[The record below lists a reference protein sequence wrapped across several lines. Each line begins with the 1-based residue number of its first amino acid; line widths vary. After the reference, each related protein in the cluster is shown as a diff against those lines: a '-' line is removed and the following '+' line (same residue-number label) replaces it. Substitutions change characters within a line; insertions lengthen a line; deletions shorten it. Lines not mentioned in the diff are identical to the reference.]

1 MGLTNFPNGIF
12 ATPNIGGGNDYAGWW
27 LGKKSWYVDDDRGS
41 DGNVGNTPQKA
52 LKTIQK
58 AINLSGAGDT
68 IYLKPR
74 EVPTGTYSAHGYY
87 TGTNIIANNQ
97 QGLAIIGTG
106 RGGRGWGSNVQCAI
120 EPDSASTDV
129 TILVQSPCVSIENV
143 MIKCVTSAA
152 GAISAN
158 SNTNEAWGLT
168 VSNCTFKDFKAVG
181 QAVGTIDLHTIH
193 WSTIQHC
200 TFRES
205 GVAINLASTYAITRG
220 NVVRDCTFMGVVG
233 EWSNDIRIGDCKSLE
248 IDNCRFLHAV
258 PTGGAPNKY
267 IVPVGTTAS
276 GLVSNCY
283 FGVDTVTIGDV
294 LTIVDALSHA
304 HCFGEGLT
312 AMS

>member
-1 MGLTNFPNGIF
+1 MGITNLKNGIY
-12 ATPNIGGGNDYAGWW
+12 ATPNLGGGGNDYASWFGRTT
-27 LGKKSWYVDDDRGS
+27 WYVDDE
-41 DGNVGNTPQKA
+41 DGLDTNPGIEPTKA

-58 AINLSGAGDT
+58 AIDKAGPSDT

-87 TGTNIIANNQ
+87 TGTNIIANDQ

-120 EPDSASTDV
+120 EPDSGSTDV

-143 MIKCVTSAA
+143 MVKCVTNAA
-152 GAISAN
+152 GGIAAN

-181 QAVGTIDLHTIH
+181 QAIGTIELHTIH

-205 GVAINLASTYAITRG
+205 GTAINFASTYAITRG
-220 NVVRDCTFMGVVG
+220 NVVRDCTFMGVAS

-267 IVPVGTTAS
+267 VVPVGTTAS
-276 GLVSNCY
+276 GLVSNC
-283 FGVDTVTIGDV
+283 FFAVDTATVGDCI
-294 LTIVDALSHA
+294 TIVDALSNS
-304 HCFGEGLT
+304 HCWGEGAVLT
-312 AMS
+312 